1 MSWNWQVAPLPHFQ
15 RLWFPGTLLALS
27 TCSLPWVLS
36 SLSLLA
42 PGIPLVSALN
52 WSRHI
57 THFYIT
63 HFTLTKF
70 HQQNKYTFTE
80 SSGRQRSFTSRTAN
94 NWQPNSRYLWAK
106 KCFGKLQRFVGVF
119 FQILSHF
126 SFRAVLLPFVFFQ
139 HLQVSTPSSSKLSR
153 YFPYRRE
160 RSPCPKGNS
169 DVSLK
174 IIVSPHIYLS
184 WSQQPLVLSRND
196 TVIIPHFTNRKR
208 RFREVKLFVRVT

>member
-1 MSWNWQVAPLPHFQ
+1 MSWNRQVAPLPRFQ

-36 SLSLLA
+36 SRSLLA

-160 RSPCPKGNS
+160 SKSLPKGEFRCLFEDNCFT
-169 DVSLK
+169 
-174 IIVSPHIYLS
+174 PYLS
-184 WSQQPLVLSRND
+184 QLISTTPCFKQKWYCHHSPFHKQE
-196 TVIIPHFTNRKR
+196 T
-208 RFREVKLFVRVT
+208 